1 MGTLTLDLAGAL
13 SQAGEIFND
22 LSGVAV
28 IAIGVGLG
36 FTIVRMVIGMVRR

>member
-1 MGTLTLDLAGAL
+1 MGDLTFDLADAL
-13 SQAGEIFND
+13 TQAGEIFND

-36 FTIVRMVIGMVRR
+36 FTVVRMVIGMVRR

>member
-1 MGTLTLDLAGAL
+1 MGDLTLNLAAAL
-13 SQAGEIFND
+13 SQAGDIFND

-36 FTIVRMVIGMVRR
+36 FTVVRMVIGMIRR

>member
-1 MGTLTLDLAGAL
+1 MGTLTFDLSAAL
-13 SQAGEIFND
+13 TQAGEIFND

-36 FTIVRMVIGMVRR
+36 FTVVRMVIGMVRR

>member
-1 MGTLTLDLAGAL
+1 MGELTFDLTAAL
-13 SQAGEIFND
+13 AQAGDIFND

>member
-1 MGTLTLDLAGAL
+1 MGDLELNLGAALTQAGA
-13 SQAGEIFND
+13 IFND